1 MDNEPKL
8 KLPEPYRR
16 TAPLILTGMLL
27 VLAGCNNPNQVNNGK
42 QPNLLPTPT
51 LAPIS
56 PSVEAL
62 QMIKENTI
70 ATIPMNNQR
79 TFHYELDEVRLPDEG
94 SVRLSTG
101 ILFDGEYG
109 VLAASAITEGSVM
122 TQILERAA
130 EQPALGELYDKLVF
144 GGTAT
149 IFHANALSPE
159 MKDALLELDNLH
171 VFTTPL
177 PTTYD
182 ENGNPIEGIL
192 QSVVYDNDGKPFLTV
207 RFRPTDDPNK
217 VNRFDILDIQ
227 VLPKSQSGLDLDSL
241 YGYPVDTTPT
251 ELSQVLWLPPSHI

>member
-1 MDNEPKL
+1 MD
-8 KLPEPYRR
+8 PE
-16 TAPLILTGMLL
+16 APHLL
-27 VLAGCNNPNQVNNGK
+27 SKKVAVPLAVAGLLLLMGCDVQKPANNGN

-56 PSVEAL
+56 PHVEAL
-62 QMIKENTI
+62 QEIRENAIETI
-70 ATIPMNNQR
+70 HMNNQQ
-79 TFHYELDEVRLPDEG
+79 TFHYELDEVRLPKEG
-94 SVRLSTG
+94 SVYLSDG

-109 VLAASAITEGSVM
+109 VLAASAITESSVM

-130 EQPALGELYDKLVF
+130 EQPALGKLYDKLVF

-149 IFHANALSPE
+149 IFRANALSPE
-159 MKDALLELDNLH
+159 MRNVLLKQDILYVSTN
-171 VFTTPL
+171 PL

-182 ENGNPIEGIL
+182 ENGNPIEEIL

-227 VLPKSQSGLDLDSL
+227 VFSPQSQTYIPDPIGYSFLPNPIKTVEQMISES
-241 YGYPVDTTPT
+241 TTQPT
-251 ELSQVLWLPPSHI
+251 